1 MRAHHYS
8 LQVLTVLHTRRCSV
22 FPKLY
27 PIPKLFLFLP
37 LSFCLSALPCH
48 PQFETLP
55 LKTLSGLAFLVCL
68 SYLSVLFRSL
78 RPGVRR
84 HFSLFLSIPTPI
96 YHETDRIVVVSSPR
110 PYNQKRKEKKKKRK
124 KREFTSIAASDQTE
138 KSRCICIIVHTIQYI
153 YTITPFVVVVF
164 STTTTTKNQKPKPA
178 PPLPCHKSKEQRK
191 AKKEGSTQFHLVTAP
206 GLPLYLFRSHS
217 LPFWEVAQVQ
227 YIYTYYDARK
237 NLHVDSLLP
246 G

>member
-8 LQVLTVLHTRRCSV
+8 LQVPLTVLHTRRCSV

-27 PIPKLFLFLP
+27 PIPKLFSFFLS
-37 LSFCLSALPCH
+37 LSFCLSALPCY

-68 SYLSVLFRSL
+68 VEFSPPGRTTTFFTLSLDTDTNLSRN
-78 RPGVRR
+78 RPHRR
-84 HFSLFLSIPTPI
+84 SIPLRALLIKTKW
-96 YHETDRIVVVSSPR
+96 
-110 PYNQKRKEKKKKRK
+110 KRKQN
-124 KREFTSIAASDQTE
+124 KREFTSIAASDQTK
-138 KSRCICIIVHTIQYI
+138 KSICICTISTYHTIHLYN
-153 YTITPFVVVVF
+153 YPFRCCLLF
-164 STTTTTKNQKPKPA
+164 SQQQQQQQQPKPA
-178 PPLPCHKSKEQRK
+178 PPLPCHKSKEKQSK

-227 YIYTYYDARK
+227 YIYTYYDPRK

-246 G
+246 R

>member
-27 PIPKLFLFLP
+27 PIPKLFSFL
-37 LSFCLSALPCH
+37 LS
-48 PQFETLP
+48 
-55 LKTLSGLAFLVCL
+55 
-68 SYLSVLFRSL
+68 
-78 RPGVRR
+78 
-84 HFSLFLSIPTPI
+84 FSLFLSFCPALPPPIRNSASQDPLRACVSCLSCLVSFSPPGRTTRLLPLSLDTDTNLSRNRPHRRSIPLRALLTK
-96 YHETDRIVVVSSPR
+96 T
-110 PYNQKRKEKKKKRK
+110 KGKEN

-153 YTITPFVVVVF
+153 YTITPFVVVCCF
-164 STTTTTKNQKPKPA
+164 LNNNNNNNQKPKPA
-178 PPLPCHKSKEQRK
+178 TPLPCHKKQRKKQRK

-227 YIYTYYDARK
+227 YIYTYYDPRK
-237 NLHVDSLLP
+237 NLLVDSLP
-246 G
+246 SR